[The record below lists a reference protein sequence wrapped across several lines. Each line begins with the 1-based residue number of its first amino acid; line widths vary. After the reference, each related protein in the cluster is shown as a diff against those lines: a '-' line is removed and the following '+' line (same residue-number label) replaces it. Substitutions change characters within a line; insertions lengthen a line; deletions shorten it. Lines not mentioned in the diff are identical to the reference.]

1 MLKVVQ
7 SPNLNP
13 QTSLDDAANA
23 GTPSQAPG
31 LVAQIIE
38 DWKTHGRDSTRPG
51 FQALAVHRFGNW
63 RMGIGPKIV
72 RAPFSMLYR
81 ALYRGVRNFYGIE
94 LPYTARVGRRVTIE
108 HQSGIVIHGGCE
120 IGDDCVIHQDVT
132 LGNQHPDR
140 PHDAPKIGN
149 RVNIGAGAKVLGAV
163 RIGDDALIGANAV
176 VIDDVPGRTLAVGVP
191 ARVRRS
197 GQPGEPSK

>member
-1 MLKVVQ
+1 MLKVVEP
-7 SPNLNP
+7 PNLKL
-13 QTSLDDAANA
+13 S
-23 GTPSQAPG
+23 

-51 FQALAVHRFGNW
+51 FQALAVHRFGAW
-63 RMGIGPKIV
+63 RMRIGPKIV
-72 RAPFSMLYR
+72 RAPFSVVYR
-81 ALYRGVRNFYGIE
+81 ILYRGVRNFYGIE

-108 HQSGIVIHGGCE
+108 HQSGIVIHGCAE

-140 PHDAPKIGN
+140 PLDAPKIGN

-163 RIGDDALIGANAV
+163 RIGDEASIGANAV
-176 VIDDVPGRTLAVGVP
+176 VIDDVPGGALAVGVP
-191 ARVRRS
+191 ARVRASVRR
-197 GQPGEPSK
+197 GGAAG